1 MRRETLTRNADRPVA
16 VQLISTGGFYGAER
30 TLLELA
36 TFLRDQGWDSRIVV
50 LEGNGAGEMTRRA
63 ADNGIACQ
71 AFVTSG
77 RLGVLPMLRRLRGTL
92 AQESRAVIHSHG
104 YKPDIL
110 LAALGV
116 PRRLPC
122 LATCHSWYSTT
133 AKLKALEYLDKR
145 AVRRFDHV
153 VAVSDEIYR
162 DLRASGM
169 PDARVSRIDNAISIP
184 VLDTH
189 DRNKIRA
196 EWNVAPG
203 EKLVVQIGRLAKS
216 KRNALLLKVVA
227 DLPAD
232 IAVRVVLV
240 GDGEEREALG
250 AYARE
255 LKIDGRV
262 IFAGYRRN
270 APAIMA
276 AADVLAI
283 TSNQEG
289 LPIVILEAMAV
300 GCPIITTA
308 VGAIPQVLS
317 GKSAWIIPVDDDAAL
332 MQALREALGK
342 TSAATDRAAQA
353 KSVFLGSYERDV
365 MGQRYLDLY
374 ESAWRAR
381 TVSSVG

>member
-1 MRRETLTRNADRPVA
+1 MRREQLTRNADRPVA

-77 RLGVLPMLRRLRGTL
+77 RLGLLPMLRRLKAML

-133 AKLKALEYLDKR
+133 VKLKALEYVDKW

-169 PDARVSRIDNAISIP
+169 PDARVSRINNAISIP
-184 VLDTH
+184 VLDT

-196 EWNVAPG
+196 EWNVAPD

-216 KRNALLLKVVA
+216 KRNALLLEAVA
-227 DLPAD
+227 ALPGD
-232 IAVRVVLV
+232 IAVRVVFV

-300 GCPIITTA
+300 GCPIIATA
-308 VGAIPQVLS
+308 VGAIPQVLN
-317 GKSAWIIPVDDDAAL
+317 GESAWIIPVDDDAGL
-332 MQALREALGK
+332 MQALREALSD
-342 TSAATDRAAQA
+342 TSVAKDRAAVA

-365 MGQRYLDLY
+365 MGQRYLELY
-374 ESAWRAR
+374 ERAWRAR
-381 TVSSVG
+381 MVASVG

>member
-1 MRRETLTRNADRPVA
+1 MRREQLTRNADRPVA

-77 RLGVLPMLRRLRGTL
+77 RLGLLPMLRRLKAML

-133 AKLKALEYLDKR
+133 VKLKALEYVDKW

-153 VAVSDEIYR
+153 VAVSDEIYH

-169 PDARVSRIDNAISIP
+169 PDARVSRINNAISIP
-184 VLDTH
+184 VLDT

-196 EWNVAPG
+196 EWNVAPD

-216 KRNALLLKVVA
+216 KRNALLLEAVA
-227 DLPAD
+227 ALPGD
-232 IAVRVVLV
+232 IAVRVVFV

-300 GCPIITTA
+300 GCPIIATA
-308 VGAIPQVLS
+308 VGAIPQVLN
-317 GKSAWIIPVDDDAAL
+317 GESAWIIPVDDDAGL
-332 MQALREALGK
+332 MQALREALSD
-342 TSAATDRAAQA
+342 TSVAKDRAAVA

-365 MGQRYLDLY
+365 MGQRYLELY
-374 ESAWRAR
+374 ERAWRAR
-381 TVSSVG
+381 MVASVG

>member
-1 MRRETLTRNADRPVA
+1 MRREQLTRNADRPVA

-77 RLGVLPMLRRLRGTL
+77 RLGLLPMLRRLKAML

-133 AKLKALEYLDKR
+133 VKLKALEYVDKW

-169 PDARVSRIDNAISIP
+169 PDARVSRINNAISIP
-184 VLDTH
+184 VLDT

-196 EWNVAPG
+196 EWNVAPD

-216 KRNALLLKVVA
+216 KRNALLLKAVA
-227 DLPAD
+227 ALPGD
-232 IAVRVVLV
+232 IAVRMVFV

-300 GCPIITTA
+300 GCPIIATA
-308 VGAIPQVLS
+308 VGAIPQVLN
-317 GKSAWIIPVDDDAAL
+317 GESAWIIPVDDDAGL
-332 MQALREALGK
+332 MQALREALSD
-342 TSAATDRAAQA
+342 TSVAKDRAAVA

-365 MGQRYLDLY
+365 MGQRYLELY
-374 ESAWRAR
+374 ERAWRAR
-381 TVSSVG
+381 MVASVG

>member
-1 MRRETLTRNADRPVA
+1 MRREQLTRNADRPVA

-77 RLGVLPMLRRLRGTL
+77 RLGLLPMLRRLKAML
-92 AQESRAVIHSHG
+92 SQESRAVIHSHG

-133 AKLKALEYLDKR
+133 VKLKALEYVDKW

-169 PDARVSRIDNAISIP
+169 PDARVSRINNAISIP
-184 VLDTH
+184 VLDT

-196 EWNVAPG
+196 EWNVAPD

-216 KRNALLLKVVA
+216 KRNALLLEAVA
-227 DLPAD
+227 ALPGD
-232 IAVRVVLV
+232 IAVRVVFV

-300 GCPIITTA
+300 GCPIIATA
-308 VGAIPQVLS
+308 VGAIPQVLN
-317 GKSAWIIPVDDDAAL
+317 GESAWIIPVDDDAGL
-332 MQALREALGK
+332 MQALREALSD
-342 TSAATDRAAQA
+342 TSVAKDRAAVA
-353 KSVFLGSYERDV
+353 KSVFLGSHERDV
-365 MGQRYLDLY
+365 MGQRYLELY
-374 ESAWRAR
+374 ERAWRAR
-381 TVSSVG
+381 MVASVG

>member
-1 MRRETLTRNADRPVA
+1 MRREQLTRNADRPVA

-77 RLGVLPMLRRLRGTL
+77 RLGLLPMLRRLKAML

-133 AKLKALEYLDKR
+133 VKLKALEYVDKW

-169 PDARVSRIDNAISIP
+169 PDARVSRINNAISIP
-184 VLDTH
+184 VLDT

-196 EWNVAPG
+196 EWNVAPD

-216 KRNALLLKVVA
+216 KRNALLLKIVA
-227 DLPAD
+227 ALPAD
-232 IAVRVVLV
+232 IAVRVVFV

-300 GCPIITTA
+300 GCPIIATA
-308 VGAIPQVLS
+308 VGAIPQVLN
-317 GKSAWIIPVDDDAAL
+317 GESAWIIPVDDDAGL
-332 MQALREALGK
+332 MQALREALSD
-342 TSAATDRAAQA
+342 TSVAKDRAAVA

-365 MGQRYLDLY
+365 MGQRYLELY
-374 ESAWRAR
+374 ERAWRAR
-381 TVSSVG
+381 MVASVG